1 METRYYEKDKLLV
14 FKINEEIDECSVKDI
29 RRRADYEIERFM
41 PREVVF
47 DFNRVTFM
55 DSAGIGMIIGRY
67 KQVNLIGGKT
77 EVANLTDGVR
87 KIFAMSGVLKIIP
100 EVELNLEENEDTK
113 QTDKNYEEV
122 SNL

>member
-1 METRYYEKDKLLV
+1 MEANYYEGDKLLV
-14 FKINEEIDECSVKDI
+14 FKINEEIDECSVKNI
-29 RRRADYEIERFM
+29 RRKADYEIERFM
-41 PREVVF
+41 PREIIF

-67 KQVNLIGGKT
+67 KQANIIGGKT

-100 EVELNLEENEDTK
+100 EVDLEKRLNETNLKEDTK
-113 QTDKNYEEV
+113 EV
-122 SNL
+122 VNS